1 MEGSMAETP
10 LQENEKVTIIM
21 KDYQIEGT
29 LVLRHENYRNRFSDV
44 IDEDRKFLNITN
56 AEVTSIGDGS
66 KKHIEFLCVSKEFI
80 IFIYPSEL
88 EKKG

>member
-1 MEGSMAETP
+1 MTETP
-10 LQENEKVTIIM
+10 LQENEKVIIIM

-29 LVLRHENYRNRFSDV
+29 LVLRHEHYRNRFSDV
-44 IDEDRKFLNITN
+44 IDEERKFLNITN

-88 EKKG
+88 EEKG